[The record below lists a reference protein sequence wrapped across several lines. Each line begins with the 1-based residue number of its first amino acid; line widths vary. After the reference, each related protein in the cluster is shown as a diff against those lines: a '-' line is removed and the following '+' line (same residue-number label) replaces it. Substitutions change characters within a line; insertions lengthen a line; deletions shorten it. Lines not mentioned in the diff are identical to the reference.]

1 MNKALLFG
9 GSGFIG
15 SHMLKMN
22 GGKGFVFD
30 IKKSLIDHKEFEHVD
45 VRNPITT
52 SYTPTPEDVIF
63 NLAAVLKNPGHEPE
77 EYYETNILCAEN
89 VCNYARNHGINTIV
103 FTSTMSVYETSESEK
118 TEESLPMPDT
128 PYGISKRIAELIHEK
143 WLYEDIENRKLI
155 IVRPVV
161 VFGQWEEGNYT
172 RLLQAIQKNRFFYP
186 GRKDTIKASI
196 YVKDLAKALFELPDK
211 LSNGLH
217 LYNAGNFKNPTI
229 AEIVKTMANETE
241 KSSKVLVLN
250 KKLLLLAGFVLKNF
264 FGKKEYDPDRI
275 KKLTIS
281 TNINSNKLHELV
293 KFEFSL
299 EEGIKEWLND
309 INFKKAP

>member
-22 GGKGFVFD
+22 DGNGLVFD
-30 IKKSLIDHKEFEHVD
+30 IKKSLIDHQELEHVD
-45 VRNPITT
+45 VRNPIIT

-63 NLAAVLKNPGHEPE
+63 NLAAVLKNPGHEPQ
-77 EYYETNILCAEN
+77 EYYETNTLCAEN
-89 VCNYARNHGINTIV
+89 VCTYARDHGINTIV
-103 FTSTMSVYETSESEK
+103 FTSTMSVYGTSESEK

-143 WLYEDIENRKLI
+143 WLNEDIENRKLI

-161 VFGQWEEGNYT
+161 VYGQWEDGNYT

-217 LYNAGNFKNPTI
+217 IYNAGNLKNPTI
-229 AEIVKTMANETE
+229 AEIVKTIANERG
-241 KSSKVLVLN
+241 KSSKVWVLN

-281 TNINSNKLHELV
+281 TNINSNKLHKLV
-293 KFEFSL
+293 KFDFSL
-299 EEGIKEWLND
+299 EKGVKDWLKD
-309 INFKKAP
+309 INPKKSP

>member
-22 GGKGFVFD
+22 AVSGFIFD
-30 IKKSLIDHKEFEHVD
+30 IKKSIIGHKGFEYVD
-45 VRNPITT
+45 VRNPINTRHK
-52 SYTPTPEDVIF
+52 PTPQDVIF

-77 EYYETNILCAEN
+77 EYYKTNMLCAEN
-89 VCNYARNHGINTIV
+89 VCDYARTHGINTIV
-103 FTSTMSVYETSESEK
+103 FTSTMSVYGTSEGEK

-143 WLYEDIENRKLI
+143 WLHEDIENRKLI

-161 VFGQWEEGNYT
+161 VFGQWEDGNYT
-172 RLLQAIQKNRFFYP
+172 RLLHAIHKNRFFYP

-196 YVKDLAKALFELPDK
+196 YVKDLAKALFELPEK

-217 LYNAGNFKNPTI
+217 LYNAGNLKNPTI
-229 AEIVKTMANETE
+229 TEVVKAMANETK
-241 KSSKVLVLN
+241 KSSNVLVLN

-281 TNINSNKLHELV
+281 TNINSKKLHKLV
-293 KFEFSL
+293 KFDFSL
-299 EEGIKEWLND
+299 EEGIKDWLKD
-309 INFKKAP
+309 INSKKSP

>member
-1 MNKALLFG
+1 
-9 GSGFIG
+9 
-15 SHMLKMN
+15 
-22 GGKGFVFD
+22 
-30 IKKSLIDHKEFEHVD
+30 
-45 VRNPITT
+45 
-52 SYTPTPEDVIF
+52 
-63 NLAAVLKNPGHEPE
+63 
-77 EYYETNILCAEN
+77 
-89 VCNYARNHGINTIV
+89 
-103 FTSTMSVYETSESEK
+103 
-118 TEESLPMPDT
+118 
-128 PYGISKRIAELIHEK
+128 
-143 WLYEDIENRKLI
+143 
-155 IVRPVV
+155 VV

-217 LYNAGNFKNPTI
+217 LFNAGNLKNPTI

-264 FGKKEYDPDRI
+264 FGKNEYDPDRI

-281 TNINSNKLHELV
+281 TNINSNKLHKLV
-293 KFEFSL
+293 NFEFSL
-299 EEGIKEWLND
+299 EEGVKDWLKD
-309 INFKKAP
+309 INPKKSL

>member
-15 SHMLKMN
+15 SHMLKVN
-22 GGKGFVFD
+22 GNRGHVFD
-30 IKKSLIDHKEFEHVD
+30 IKKSLIGHHEFEYVD

-52 SYTPTPEDVIF
+52 SYTPTPKDVIF
-63 NLAAVLKNPGHEPE
+63 NLAAVLKNPGHEPQ

-89 VCNYARNHGINTIV
+89 VCNYARDHGINTIV
-103 FTSTMSVYETSESEK
+103 FTSTMSVYGTSESEK

-128 PYGISKRIAELIHEK
+128 PYGISKRIAELVHEK
-143 WLYEDIENRKLI
+143 WLNEDIENRKLI
-155 IVRPVV
+155 VVRPVV
-161 VFGQWEEGNYT
+161 VFGQWEDGNYT
-172 RLLQAIQKNRFFYP
+172 RLLHAIQKNRFFYP

-196 YVKDLAKALFELPDK
+196 YVKDLAKVLFELPDK

-217 LYNAGNFKNPTI
+217 LYNAGNLNNPTI
-229 AEIVKTMANETE
+229 AEIVKTMADEMG

-250 KKLLLLAGFVLKNF
+250 KKLLLLAGFFLKNF

-275 KKLTIS
+275 KKLTVS
-281 TNINSNKLHELV
+281 TNINSNKLHKLV
-293 KFEFSL
+293 KFDFSL
-299 EEGIKEWLND
+299 SEGVIDWLKD
-309 INFKKAP
+309 INQKKFS

>member
-103 FTSTMSVYETSESEK
+103 FTSTMSVYGTSESEK

-172 RLLQAIQKNRFFYP
+172 RLLQAIKKNRFFFP

-196 YVKDLAKALFELPDK
+196 YVKDLAKVLFELPDK
-211 LSNGLH
+211 LNNGLH
-217 LYNAGNFKNPTI
+217 LYNAGNLKNPTI
-229 AEIVKTMANETE
+229 AEIVKKMANETG
-241 KSSKVLVLN
+241 KSSNVLVLN

-309 INFKKAP
+309 INVKKAP